1 MKNRLIVK
9 LDGLNRVNVP
19 NELLEL
25 AEVKNQ
31 KKVAFCQT
39 QDGLAL
45 KRMDDVHDYKVLGIG
60 IMDEKNRFTIPKY
73 LREDTTEFEV
83 FIFNEELVI
92 KEVD

>member
-9 LDGLNRVNVP
+9 LDKVNRVNIP
-19 NELLEL
+19 NELLVL
-25 AEVKNQ
+25 AQLNGQ
-31 KKVAFCQT
+31 PKVAFCQT

-45 KRMDDVHDYKVLGIG
+45 KRIDDVHDHKVLGLSNI
-60 IMDEKNRFTIPKY
+60 DDKNRFTIPKY
-73 LREDTTEFEV
+73 LREDTIEFEV